1 MEGEALI
8 PEQPDELPILAERLN
23 ESLRLSGSSS
33 AEHAFGL
40 GCSLGFTPLLV
51 ILAILFLFRLTNLI
65 LAGILLVIGLLALIG
80 VTMLV
85 AQRARHNGIQ
95 RAYRTR
101 VEAEINQYIA
111 QNNLSRR
118 QFDAI
123 VSQIL
128 PDDAPLQ
135 AFLSKQEYV

>member
-8 PEQPDELPILAERLN
+8 PEQSDELPILAERLN